1 MHPLPALLASGSSL
15 PTAGTLGGLAI
26 YLLLIAAAAVAG
38 GSSMAFVSL
47 GHRPMQVLLSLTG
60 GVLLGVGMLHLLPHA
75 SFALGGG
82 VEAAAGWAVVGF
94 FAMFLLERAFHG
106 HAHHGHD
113 DHGPEHHGH
122 HHHGHAHHHDHG
134 HGVAAAAPAAASG
147 HASGY
152 GATGRWAWCGAL
164 AGLTLHSLADGAA
177 LAASVQADAAHGDG
191 IASGFATFLAICLHK
206 PLDAAIIAML
216 LINAGAS
223 PRFRRLVNLGYA
235 LVVPLGA
242 FAFVTGLRLLG
253 GHEGDVLGI
262 AMALAAGAFICI
274 AAADL
279 LPEVQFHSHDRLLLT
294 TALAVGLAIAW
305 GITVVERATHAHES
319 HATPSSAGR
328 DGHRHHHRHV
338 PEPGFRPRAFPRRG
352 RGRAARGGPR
362 PSPRR

>member
-15 PTAGTLGGLAI
+15 PTTGGTLGGLAI
-26 YLLLIAAAAVAG
+26 YLLLIAATAIAG

-75 SFALGGG
+75 SFALAGG
-82 VEAAAGWAVVGF
+82 VEAAVGWAVVGF

-106 HAHHGHD
+106 HSHQGHD
-113 DHGPEHHGH
+113 EDGSASDGH
-122 HHHGHAHHHDHG
+122 HHHGHAHHDHHG
-134 HGVAAAAPAAASG
+134 HGSHGHRHQGPGTPATATSPGQAS
-147 HASGY
+147 SGY
-152 GATGRWAWCGAL
+152 GAAGRWAWCGAL

-177 LAASVQADAAHGDG
+177 LAASVQADAAHGEG

-223 PRFRRLVNLGYA
+223 PQFRRLVNVGYA
-235 LVVPLGA
+235 LVVPIGA
-242 FAFVTGLRLLG
+242 LAFLAGLRLLG
-253 GHEGDVLGI
+253 AHDGNVLGI

-305 GITVVERATHAHES
+305 AITLVERSTHAHES
-319 HATPSSAGR
+319 HAPSSAVR
-328 DGHRHHHRHV
+328 DAHRHPH
-338 PEPGFRPRAFPRRG
+338 
-352 RGRAARGGPR
+352 
-362 PSPRR
+362 

>member
-1 MHPLPALLASGSSL
+1 MHPLLALLASGSPL
-15 PTAGTLGGLAI
+15 PTAGTLVSLAI

-47 GHRPMQVLLSLTG
+47 GHRPMQLLLSLTG

-75 SFALGGG
+75 SFALNGG
-82 VEAAAGWAVVGF
+82 VEAAAGWAVIGF

-113 DHGPEHHGH
+113 EHGPEHHGH
-122 HHHGHAHHHDHG
+122 HHHGHA
-134 HGVAAAAPAAASG
+134 
-147 HASGY
+147 SGY
-152 GATGRWAWCGAL
+152 GAAGRWAWCGAL

-242 FAFVTGLRLLG
+242 FVFLTGLRWLG

-305 GITVVERATHAHES
+305 GITVVERSTHAHES
-319 HATPSSAGR
+319 HATPASAER
-328 DGHRHHHRHV
+328 DGHRHHHRRA
-338 PEPGFRPRAFPRRG
+338 PEGGFRPRAFPHRG

-362 PSPRR
+362 P